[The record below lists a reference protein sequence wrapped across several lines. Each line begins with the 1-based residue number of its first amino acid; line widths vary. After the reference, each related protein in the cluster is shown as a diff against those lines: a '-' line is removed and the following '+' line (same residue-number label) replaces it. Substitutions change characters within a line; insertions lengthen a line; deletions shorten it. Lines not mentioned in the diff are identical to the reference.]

1 MISKWVELLDHKEE
15 VTQRVFSKN
24 IIIIDWTSQNLE
36 DLIILKEMDMLEE
49 LLKRL
54 SMTLEEELHW
64 PKWFSEIHTDINNKS
79 KISLPLKECI
89 LDNTFIVEK
98 LLI

>member
-24 IIIIDWTSQNLE
+24 IIIIDWISQNSE
-36 DLIILKEMDMLEE
+36 DLTLLKEMDMLEE
-49 LLKRL
+49 LSKKLF
-54 SMTLEEELHW
+54 MIQEEELQL
-64 PKWFSEIHTDINNKS
+64 PKWCSEIHTDINNKL
-79 KISLPLKECI
+79 KTLLLLKECI

-98 LLI
+98 VLI

>member
-15 VTQRVFSKN
+15 EILKVFSKN
-24 IIIIDWTSQNLE
+24 IIIIDWISQNSE
-36 DLIILKEMDMLEE
+36 DLTILKEMDMLEE
-49 LLKRL
+49 LLKRS

-79 KISLPLKECI
+79 KTSLPLKECI
-89 LDNTFIVEK
+89 QDNTFIAEK
-98 LLI
+98 LLT